1 MPRKHHKA
9 EQIIAKLRQAEVMM
23 GQGKTLEETC
33 RAIEVTTNTYYRWKQ
48 QYGGMKMD
56 QAKRYKDLE
65 KENAQLKK
73 LVADQ
78 ALDISMLKEVAKGN
92 F

>member
-1 MPRKHHKA
+1 MYKP
-9 EQIIAKLRQAEVMM
+9 EQVISILRQ
-23 GQGKTLEETC
+23 
-33 RAIEVTTNTYYRWKQ
+33 IEVELAHGKKLNEACRSATITENTYYRWKK
-48 QYGGMKMD
+48 QYGGMTVNE
-56 QAKRYKDLE
+56 AKRYKELE

-78 ALDISMLKEVAKGN
+78 ALDNQILKEVAKGN